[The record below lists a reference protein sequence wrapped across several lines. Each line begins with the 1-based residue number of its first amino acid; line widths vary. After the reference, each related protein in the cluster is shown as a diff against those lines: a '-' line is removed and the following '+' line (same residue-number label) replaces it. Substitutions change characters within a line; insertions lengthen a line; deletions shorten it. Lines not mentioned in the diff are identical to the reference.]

1 MSIATDL
8 ESSSLLDED
17 CCTVIPD
24 EFPAVVIGG
33 ALNPV
38 AIEDVVVVGGVLIP
52 VAKAD
57 VVVVVGL
64 FETGAVELPGEV
76 LNPV

>member
-1 MSIATDL
+1 MSIATEL

-17 CCTVIPD
+17 CGAVVPD
-24 EFPAVVIGG
+24 EFAAVV
-33 ALNPV
+33 V
-38 AIEDVVVVGGVLIP
+38 DGVLIP

-57 VVVVVGL
+57 VAVVVGL

-76 LNPV
+76 LCPV